1 MVLSFAKKQFVI
13 SPVHTPSASKVKLM
27 TSLPT
32 MSDDNVSHSV
42 TLYIPNNSLT
52 VLSIVVNC
60 DAKVMK
66 IECVEM
72 VIGPQSLTPKQKQTR
87 CSED

>member
-13 SPVHTPSASKVKLM
+13 SPVHTSSASKVKLM

-87 CSED
+87 CSGD